1 MIFPILLF
9 IADIFLWFLFTEA
22 ALLGD
27 TLVSIAMF
35 ALAFSAFIWAVMEA
49 LELAGSFGSSDD

>member
-1 MIFPILLF
+1 MIFPILLL

-22 ALLGD
+22 ALIGD

-35 ALAFSAFIWAVMEA
+35 ALAFCGFIWAIMEG
-49 LELAGSFGSSDD
+49 LELAGSYGSSDE

>member
-27 TLVSIAMF
+27 TLVSIGMF
-35 ALAFSAFIWAVMEA
+35 ALAFSGFIWAVMEG